1 MGQASCSEVFKGS
14 PQRRAQG
21 QGTPRPAPRAAPPL
35 VELRP
40 SEGTQVDVQVLRN
53 QLQAKEISKCVGVC
67 NPPPRRALQLLR
79 NDAVD
84 HKYLLQLLDARGL
97 EGSPLPNVPTVVEAL
112 GDARIND
119 GDAAAGDPGTLEVPP
134 SAAPSAE
141 QLEEGEVKE
150 SSAAE
155 AAPGAS

>member
-1 MGQASCSEVFKGS
+1 MHTV
-14 PQRRAQG
+14 RAQG

-53 QLQAKEISKCVGVC
+53 QLQAKE
-67 NPPPRRALQLLR
+67 RALQLLR

>member
-1 MGQASCSEVFKGS
+1 MS
-14 PQRRAQG
+14 P
-21 QGTPRPAPRAAPPL
+21 L
-35 VELRP
+35 SFP
-40 SEGTQVDVQVLRN
+40 SAR
-53 QLQAKEISKCVGVC
+53 
-67 NPPPRRALQLLR
+67 
-79 NDAVD
+79 
-84 HKYLLQLLDARGL
+84 YLLQLLDARGL

>member
-53 QLQAKEISKCVGVC
+53 QLQAKE
-67 NPPPRRALQLLR
+67 RALQLLR